1 MPILR
6 GVRDIVVVGS
16 LNVDLSMVAEELP
29 TPGET
34 VRADQLTLGPGG
46 KGLNQAVAAAR
57 LGGRVHMVGR
67 VGDDHFARIPRAALG
82 RAGIDDTYVEALAGE
97 HTGTASIVV
106 ARGSG
111 QNAIA
116 VAGGANRKLRPEH
129 VRDAL
134 DAFRASGVLLVQLE
148 APLEA
153 VDAALELARAHGL
166 LTVLDPA
173 PASALPD
180 ELLRKVDVLT
190 PNESE
195 AQQLCEVAVTDVESA
210 ALAGTRLRERTQGDV
225 VVTLGA
231 SGCLW
236 VSGTGFQHIPAPAVE
251 AIDATGA
258 GDAFN
263 GGLAFA
269 LARGDSLS
277 RALRGAVAAG
287 SAATLQRGAAD
298 AMPTPEQL
306 RELLG

>member
-1 MPILR
+1 MQD
-6 GVRDIVVVGS
+6 VRDIVVVGS

-34 VRADQLTLGPGG
+34 VRADELALRPGG
-46 KGLNQAVAAAR
+46 KGLNQAIAAAR

-67 VGDDHFARIPRAALG
+67 VGDDRFAEIPLAALERG
-82 RAGIDDTYVEALAGE
+82 GIDDTYVETLPGQ
-97 HTGTASIVV
+97 HTGTAAIVV

-111 QNAIA
+111 ENAIA
-116 VAGGANRKLRPEH
+116 VAGGANRELAPEH
-129 VRDAL
+129 VRRAL
-134 DAFRASGVLLVQLE
+134 AAFRASGVLLVQLE
-148 APLEA
+148 VPVET

-195 AQQLCEVAVTDVESA
+195 ARRLCGVQVNDLESA

-236 VSGTGFQHIPAPAVE
+236 VSGTGFQHVPAPAVE

-258 GDAFN
+258 GDAFS
-263 GGLAFA
+263 GCLAFA
-269 LARGDSLS
+269 LARGDPLS
-277 RALRGAVAAG
+277 RALCQAVAAG
-287 SAATLQRGAAD
+287 SAATLARGAAD
-298 AMPTPEQL
+298 AMPASEQVN
-306 RELLG
+306 ELLGS